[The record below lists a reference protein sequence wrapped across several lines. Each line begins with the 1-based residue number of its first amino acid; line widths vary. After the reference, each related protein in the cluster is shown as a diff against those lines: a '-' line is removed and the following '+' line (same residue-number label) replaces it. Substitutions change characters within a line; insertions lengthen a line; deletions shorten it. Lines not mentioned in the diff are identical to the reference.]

1 MNFVKI
7 GKNEWCTE
15 DARFTQSQ
23 NGDLIPIAKSIAEW
37 DSYCLNDDYC
47 CCAYDFDD
55 KNIKKYGLIYNV
67 HVVRQ
72 AESVVPE
79 GTRLA
84 TCDDWC
90 DLIDTLGSNVPKDK
104 YSQSEVLLK
113 LKSDKGWVGKIIWN
127 SLEGEEWKTLTNPL
141 TGTNES
147 GFTALPGGYKD
158 SDMFGDKIF
167 YEKGKGVSWWTL
179 DFANPHVSA
188 NDKNK
193 FGLFNTSNADRFFDL
208 KNSHYKLGR
217 YIRLVKL

>member
-1 MNFVKI
+1 
-7 GKNEWCTE
+7 
-15 DARFTQSQ
+15 
-23 NGDLIPIAKSIAEW
+23 
-37 DSYCLNDDYC
+37 
-47 CCAYDFDD
+47 
-55 KNIKKYGLIYNV
+55 
-67 HVVRQ
+67 VRQ

-193 FGLFNTSNADRFFDL
+193 FGLFNTSNVDRFFDL